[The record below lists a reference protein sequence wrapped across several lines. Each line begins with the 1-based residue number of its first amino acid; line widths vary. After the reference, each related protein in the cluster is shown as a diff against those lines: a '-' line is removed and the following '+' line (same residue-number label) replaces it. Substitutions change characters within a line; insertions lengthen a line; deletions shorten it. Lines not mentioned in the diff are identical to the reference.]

1 MVQSVFTCKFG
12 GTSLATGERV
22 AKVAELIKSDP
33 RRRYIVV
40 SAPGKAPERQTKVT
54 DLLYAVHENKR
65 LGLDFQAANREAMR
79 PFEEIAF
86 YLDALRGGFGSVE
99 IEFENALREHFQ
111 IVQERDVSRDYVA
124 SRGEYLM
131 ARLLAIYLDWPFV
144 DAEDIVRFTSQGVFD
159 PVLTQELMS
168 EELEKYSKA
177 VIPGFYGST
186 PEGYIKTFSRGG
198 SDLTGA
204 IVARA
209 TQSDLYENWTDV
221 DGMMS
226 ADPRIVADAKPIN
239 QVTYREL
246 RELSYMGASVFHEEA
261 VAPARMGDVPIH
273 IRNTFNTDALGTII
287 MHESRRIAHPVVVGV
302 AGHKGF
308 STINLR
314 KMGMNEERG
323 FLRRFLSVL
332 EDEGLN
338 VEHVPGGIDTLSV
351 IVPSEQLYDSESHL
365 EQEIRLYCHPDEVVI
380 DHGLA
385 LVATVGHGMKD
396 TVGVAARLT
405 GALARDGV
413 NIKMLNQGASE
424 LSIIVGVA
432 EQDYERA
439 ICAIHKEFFSV

>member
-1 MVQSVFTCKFG
+1 MVEPVYTCKFG
-12 GTSLATGERV
+12 GSSLATGERV
-22 AKVAELIKSDP
+22 ARVAELIKSDP
-33 RRRYIVV
+33 RRRYVVV
-40 SAPGKAPERQTKVT
+40 SAPGKAPQRQTKVT

-65 LGLDFQAANREAMR
+65 LGLDYQTANKEALR
-79 PFEEIAF
+79 PFEEIA
-86 YLDALRGGFGSVE
+86 YHLDEILGGLGLVEVEYENVLR
-99 IEFENALREHFQ
+99 AHTQLL
-111 IVQERDVSRDYVA
+111 QEQEVSRDFLA

-131 ARLLAIYLDWPFV
+131 ARLLAIYLGWPFV

-159 PVLTQELMS
+159 SELTHRLMS
-168 EELEKYSKA
+168 EALAKYPKA

-209 TQSDLYENWTDV
+209 TNSVLYENWTDV

-226 ADPRIVADAKPIN
+226 ADPRIVPDAKPIS

-261 VAPARMGDVPIH
+261 VTPARLGEVPIQ
-273 IRNTFNTDALGTII
+273 IRNTFNTEALGTVI
-287 MHESRRIAHPVVVGV
+287 MHESQRIAHPVVVGV

-308 STINLR
+308 CTINLR

-351 IVPSEQLYDSESHL
+351 IVPSEQVHTCETHL

-385 LVATVGHGMKD
+385 LIATVGHGMKD

-424 LSIIVGVA
+424 LSIIVGVV
-432 EQDYERA
+432 EDDYERA
-439 ICAIHKEFFSV
+439 IRAIHQEFFSA